1 MAILPS
7 MAFLSV
13 VVVVTYGIM
22 TIGRPLV
29 NLVHSERSPLCWT
42 RVLINNL
49 IQLMDTV
56 TSICVAGQIYHHGGI
71 TGPFARGS
79 HVTLKVSITYQLN
92 KMGPFFPR
100 NCTHDVDD
108 SVVSYRGLPW
118 IHGRSNPGTLSV
130 GHHCRNSII
139 SVAQLVRAPLQQ

>member
-1 MAILPS
+1 

-71 TGPFARGS
+71 TGPFAHGS

-92 KMGPFFPR
+92 KMGHFSQEIVLMMWMTQSSVIEAFPGF
-100 NCTHDVDD
+100 TEEAIQV
-108 SVVSYRGLPW
+108 
-118 IHGRSNPGTLSV
+118 RSALDITAV
-130 GHHCRNSII
+130 T
-139 SVAQLVRAPLQQ
+139 QLYLLRS